1 MLLEP
6 ALFFKD
12 SRGTG
17 GKEALQIAKEIS
29 RQGRKEV
36 ESQRKKLSRSKDSL
50 ILGQYPFT
58 ASKGSSLKS
67 TSQNSMVRP

>member
-1 MLLEP
+1 MTVLLKERDGTVLLEP

-36 ESQRKKLSRSKDSL
+36 ESQRKKLS
-50 ILGQYPFT
+50 
-58 ASKGSSLKS
+58 
-67 TSQNSMVRP
+67 